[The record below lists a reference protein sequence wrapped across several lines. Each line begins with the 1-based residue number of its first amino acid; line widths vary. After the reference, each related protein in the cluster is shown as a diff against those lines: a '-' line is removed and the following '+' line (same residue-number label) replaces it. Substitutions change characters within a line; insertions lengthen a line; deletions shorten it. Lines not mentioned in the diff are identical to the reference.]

1 VVSTQHEFTIN
12 SFVYAVKNITV
23 AATRKSRIACPS
35 RKPDPDP
42 DPDPDPELEPGQS
55 QSQSLGQGRNVL
67 NPHSQ
72 TLQQNE
78 NTLETQEDDDNDDEL
93 SDAELYRTSPLELE
107 IEIKLTQ
114 YLKLPVMERETN
126 IYHY

>member
-1 VVSTQHEFTIN
+1 M
-12 SFVYAVKNITV
+12 
-23 AATRKSRIACPS
+23 
-35 RKPDPDP
+35 
-42 DPDPDPELEPGQS
+42 
-55 QSQSLGQGRNVL
+55 L

-78 NTLETQEDDDNDDEL
+78 NAPETQEDDDNDDEL

-107 IEIKLTQ
+107 TEIKLTQ

>member
-1 VVSTQHEFTIN
+1 
-12 SFVYAVKNITV
+12 
-23 AATRKSRIACPS
+23 
-35 RKPDPDP
+35 
-42 DPDPDPELEPGQS
+42 
-55 QSQSLGQGRNVL
+55 VL

-78 NTLETQEDDDNDDEL
+78 NALETQEDDDNDDEL
-93 SDAELYRTSPLELE
+93 SDAELYRTGPLELE
-107 IEIKLTQ
+107 TEIKLTQ